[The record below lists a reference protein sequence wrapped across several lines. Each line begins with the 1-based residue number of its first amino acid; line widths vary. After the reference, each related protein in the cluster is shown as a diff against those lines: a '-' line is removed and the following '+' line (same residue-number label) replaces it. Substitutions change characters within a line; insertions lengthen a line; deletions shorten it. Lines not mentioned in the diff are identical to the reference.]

1 MSRVIRRRKINEHTS
16 QLVDPLGVFGDTR
29 EWLVRSIRL
38 WTVSAVKRQEQK
50 DNIIR
55 KNRAMP
61 DSDKE

>member
-1 MSRVIRRRKINEHTS
+1 MSRFIRRREINEHTL
-16 QLVDPLGVFGDTR
+16 QLVDPLSVFGDTR

-50 DNIIR
+50 DNVIR